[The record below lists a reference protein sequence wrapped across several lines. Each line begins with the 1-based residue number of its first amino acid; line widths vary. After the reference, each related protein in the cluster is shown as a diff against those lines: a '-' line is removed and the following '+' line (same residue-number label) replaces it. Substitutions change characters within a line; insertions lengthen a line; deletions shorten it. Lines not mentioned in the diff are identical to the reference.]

1 MPVETP
7 KPVEKKSVDTHY
19 SENLHRYASGNRLY
33 DWHMRVFR
41 ESIADLLASTE
52 ATSVLDAGCGEG
64 IVTNFLAEQDPSLDV
79 SGVDA
84 SAEAISYADHHFG
97 ERVDFRT
104 GDIFALPYDD
114 DAFDCVVC
122 SEVLEHLDQPGL
134 AMAELKRVSR
144 RHVLITVPLEPY
156 FKFFND
162 LGRLLGV
169 SYDPGHVQFWRH
181 AGFKTFIRQHLTAPE
196 FATKHYYQLAL
207 GEI

>member
-7 KPVEKKSVDTHY
+7 QIAEKKSVDTHY

-41 ESIADLLASTE
+41 ETIADLLLSTG
-52 ATSVLDAGCGEG
+52 ATTVLDAGCGEG
-64 IVTNFLAEQDPSLDV
+64 IVTHFLAEQDDAMRV

-84 SAEAISYADHHFG
+84 SADAISYADHHFG
-97 ERVDFRT
+97 DRVDFRT
-104 GDIFALPYDD
+104 GDIFALPFD
-114 DAFDCVVC
+114 DASFDCVVC

-134 AMAELKRVSR
+134 AMRELKRVSR

-162 LGRLLGV
+162 LGQLVGV

-181 AGFKTFIRQHLTAPE
+181 DGFQKFIRRHLTAPE
-196 FATKHYYQLAL
+196 FMRKHYYQLAL